1 MKKITKIALI
11 LIVAIMF
18 GLSLQSSVNA
28 ASLDSIDITISSE
41 KIMPG
46 EEVTVDVKFGKPL
59 GSYTFDFAYDNQL
72 LEFVRAEGGT
82 TNDNGTRIRVY
93 YFDTAGG
100 TNPRE
105 SMSITFK
112 AKTDLITTNPTDISI
127 TAEGLA
133 NNDASEE
140 YDDITT
146 PIVKNLTIEPDYQ
159 DYEINL
165 NYDGQMVEE
174 EEKQVKLSIQ
184 SALGKSY
191 DHARLIAK
199 VQTTTGGT
207 VTLKGTDEQMVE
219 HEIIQSGW
227 GDASGYK
234 IGGKDVNQTL
244 QLTALFT
251 KAGKYTITFE
261 LIDRDNADSI
271 IASKEVTV
279 DVQPKGS
286 TPSTPDQ
293 EEPEVTPPTEEETPT
308 TPETSEPEKEETP
321 TTLPKT
327 GTENIYT
334 IVSLLIMLLSTIY
347 IMQNKKDKKA

>member
-1 MKKITKIALI
+1 MKKITKIVVFLV
-11 LIVAIMF
+11 VAIMF
-18 GLSLQSSVNA
+18 SLSLQSYVHA
-28 ASLDSIDITISSE
+28 ASLDSIDITLSSE

-59 GSYTFDFAYDNQL
+59 GSYTFDFAYDNKL
-72 LEFVRAEGGT
+72 LEFVSAEGGT

-93 YFDTAGG
+93 YFDSSGG

-140 YDDITT
+140 YDDITI
-146 PIVKNLTIEPDYQ
+146 PIVKNLTIEPDYK

-165 NYDGQMVEE
+165 NYDGQIVEE
-174 EEKQVKLSIQ
+174 EEKQVKLTIQ

-251 KAGKYTITFE
+251 KAGEYTITFE
-261 LIDRDNADSI
+261 LIDRDSADSV
-271 IASKEVTV
+271 IASKDVTV
-279 DVQPKGS
+279 NVQSKAT
-286 TPSTPDQ
+286 TPSTPEP
-293 EEPEVTPPTEEETPT
+293 EEPEVTPPTSEEETPT
-308 TPETSEPEKEETP
+308 TPETSKPEQEETP

-327 GTENIYT
+327 GTENMYSI
-334 IVSLLIMLLSTIY
+334 ISLLIILLSTVY
-347 IMQNKKDKKA
+347 IMQKRKD